1 MQKLSETEKINK
13 NTASLSALTLDK
25 QIDLMNKENLRSVL
39 CFKKAK
45 TSLKKAINLV
55 AKTYQENK
63 TILFMGAGTSGRL
76 GILEAAELPPTFST
90 LPSEFRAIIAGGNT
104 AVFKA
109 VEGAEDSGTQGS
121 KDFLK
126 NTKNLGALIAIA
138 ASGNTPYTQGALKT
152 AKQKKIPTILITS
165 NKNASKENVDIFI
178 FLDTGPEFI
187 SGSTRL
193 KAASAAKFAL
203 NMITTLAMTKCNK
216 VYKNYMVDVKATNT
230 KLKVRAV
237 RLIALT
243 LDISQDKAQILAKK
257 TNYKVKEAILLG
269 KGKKNYKT
277 LLIKHKG
284 NLEEALNEK

>member
-13 NTASLSALTLDK
+13 NTAGLSTLTLDK

-39 CFKKAK
+39 CLKKAK
-45 TSLKKAINLV
+45 TSLKKAINLI
-55 AKTYQENK
+55 ADTYKKNK

-90 LPSEFRAIIAGGNT
+90 LPTEFKAIIAGGNK

-109 VEGAEDSGTQGS
+109 VEGAEDSCLQGS

-126 NTKNLGALIAIA
+126 NAKNLGALITIA
-138 ASGNTPYTQGALKT
+138 ASGNTPYIQGALKT
-152 AKQKKIPTILITS
+152 AKQKKVPTILITS
-165 NKNASKENVDIFI
+165 NKNASKENADIFI

-230 KLKVRAV
+230 KLKARAI

-257 TNYKVKEAILLG
+257 TNYRVKEAILLG

-277 LLIKHKG
+277 LLAKHKG
-284 NLEEALNEK
+284 NLEAAINDK

>member
-1 MQKLSETEKINK
+1 MQNLSETEKINK
-13 NTASLSALTLDK
+13 DTANLHTLTLDK
-25 QIDLMNKENLRSVL
+25 QIDLMNNENLRSVL
-39 CFKKAK
+39 CLNKAK
-45 TSLKKAINLV
+45 TSIKKAINLV
-55 AKTYQENK
+55 AKTYQSNK

-90 LPSEFRAIIAGGNT
+90 LPSEFKAIIAGGNK

-109 VEGAEDSGTQGS
+109 VEGAEDSSVQGS

-126 NTKNLGALIAIA
+126 NVKNIGVLIAIA
-138 ASGNTPYTQGALKT
+138 ASGNTPYIQGALKT
-152 AKQKKIPTILITS
+152 AKQKKVPTILITS
-165 NKNASKENVDIFI
+165 NKNADKKNVDIFI
-178 FLDTGPEFI
+178 FLDSGPEFI

-193 KAASAAKFAL
+193 KAASAAKLAL

-230 KLKVRAV
+230 KLKARAV

-243 LDISQDKAQILAKK
+243 LNISEEKAQLLAKK

-277 LLIKHKG
+277 LLTKHKG
-284 NLEEALNEK
+284 NLEAALNDK

>member
-13 NTASLSALTLDK
+13 NTATLSTLTLDK

-39 CFKKAK
+39 CLKKAK
-45 TSLKKAINLV
+45 KSLKQAISLI
-55 AKTYQENK
+55 AKTYQTNK
-63 TILFMGAGTSGRL
+63 ITLFMGAGTSGRL

-90 LPSEFRAIIAGGNT
+90 LPQEFKALIAGGNK

-109 VEGAEDSGTQGS
+109 VEGAEDSFEQGC

-126 NTKNLGALIAIA
+126 NSKNVGALITIA
-138 ASGNTPYTQGALKT
+138 ASGNTPYIQGALKT
-152 AKQKKIPTILITS
+152 AKRKKVSTILITS
-165 NKNASKENVDIFI
+165 NRNANKGNADIFI
-178 FLDTGPEFI
+178 FLDSGPEFI

-203 NMITTLAMTKCNK
+203 NMITTLAMTRCNK

-230 KLKVRAV
+230 KLKARAV
-237 RLIALT
+237 RLISLI
-243 LDISQDKAQILAKK
+243 LEISQEKAEILAKQ
-257 TNYKVKEAILLG
+257 TDYKVKEAVLLG

-277 LLIKHKG
+277 LLKKYKG
-284 NLEEALNEK
+284 NLEAALNEK

>member
-13 NTASLSALTLDK
+13 NTASLHTLTLDK

-39 CFKKAK
+39 CLKKAK
-45 TSLKKAINLV
+45 SSLKKAINLV
-55 AKTYQENK
+55 AKTYRKDK

-90 LPSEFRAIIAGGNT
+90 LPSRFKALIAGGNS

-109 VEGAEDSGTQGS
+109 VEGAEDSKENGE

-126 NTKNLGALIAIA
+126 NSKNIGALITIA
-138 ASGNTPYTQGALKT
+138 ASGNTPYIQGALKT
-152 AKQKKIPTILITS
+152 AKQKKVPTILITS
-165 NKNASKENVDIFI
+165 NKNAARENADIFI
-178 FLDTGPEFI
+178 FLDSGPEFI

-216 VYKNYMVDVKATNT
+216 VYKNYMVDVKATNN
-230 KLKVRAV
+230 KLKARAV

-243 LDISQDKAQILAKK
+243 LNIPQENAQVLAKK
-257 TNYKVKEAILLG
+257 TNYKVKDAILLG

-277 LLIKHKG
+277 LLVKHKG
-284 NLEEALNEK
+284 NLEAALNDK

>member
-1 MQKLSETEKINK
+1 MIPRF
-13 NTASLSALTLDK
+13 AL
-25 QIDLMNKENLRSVL
+25 
-39 CFKKAK
+39 KKAK

-55 AKTYQENK
+55 AKTYAENK

-90 LPSEFRAIIAGGNT
+90 LPNEFKAIIAGGNN

-109 VEGAEDSGTQGS
+109 VEGAEDSDKQGS

-126 NTKNLGALIAIA
+126 NAKNLGALIAIA
-138 ASGNTPYTQGALKT
+138 ASGNTPYIQGALKT

-165 NKNASKENVDIFI
+165 NKNANKKNADFFI

-193 KAASAAKFAL
+193 KAASAAKLAL

-216 VYKNYMVDVKATNT
+216 VYKNYMVDVKATNS
-230 KLKVRAV
+230 KLKARAI

-243 LDISQDKAQILAKK
+243 LDISQDKAQILAKE

-277 LLIKHKG
+277 LLAKYKG
-284 NLEEALNEK
+284 NLEAALNGK

>member
-13 NTASLSALTLDK
+13 NTANLHTLTLDK

-39 CFKKAK
+39 CLKKAK

-55 AKTYQENK
+55 AKTYQNNK

-76 GILEAAELPPTFST
+76 GILEASELPPTFST
-90 LPSEFRAIIAGGNT
+90 LPQEFKAIIAGGNN

-109 VEGAEDSGTQGS
+109 VEGAEDSSAQGS
-121 KDFLK
+121 KDLLK
-126 NTKNLGALIAIA
+126 NSKNLGALITIA
-138 ASGNTPYTQGALKT
+138 ASGNTPYIQGALKT

-165 NKNASKENVDIFI
+165 NKNANKEWADIFI

-216 VYKNYMVDVKATNT
+216 VYKNYMVDVKATNA
-230 KLKVRAV
+230 KLKARAV

-243 LDISQDKAQILAKK
+243 LNISEDKAQVLAKE

-277 LLIKHKG
+277 LLAKHKG
-284 NLEEALNEK
+284 NLEAALNDK

>member
-13 NTASLSALTLDK
+13 NTATLASLNLDK
-25 QIDLMNKENLRSVL
+25 QIDLMNEENLRSVL
-39 CFKKAK
+39 CLKKAK
-45 TSLKKAINLV
+45 KSLKQAVLLV
-55 AKTYQENK
+55 AKTYLKNK
-63 TILFMGAGTSGRL
+63 TTLFMGAGTSGRL

-90 LPSEFRAIIAGGNT
+90 LPKEFKALIAGGNK

-109 VEGAEDSGTQGS
+109 VEGAEDSVEQGS

-126 NTKNLGALIAIA
+126 NIKNVGTLICIA
-138 ASGNTPYTQGALKT
+138 ASGNTPYIQGALKT
-152 AKQKKIPTILITS
+152 AKQKKVPTILITS
-165 NKNASKENVDIFI
+165 NKNALKENVDIFI
-178 FLDTGPEFI
+178 FLDSGPEFI

-230 KLKVRAV
+230 KLKARAI
-237 RLIALT
+237 RLISLI
-243 LDISQDKAQILAKK
+243 LNIPQQKAELLAKK
-257 TNYKVKEAILLG
+257 TNYKVKEAVLLG

-277 LLIKHKG
+277 LLAKHKG
-284 NLEEALNEK
+284 NLEDSLNAK

>member
-13 NTASLSALTLDK
+13 NTANLHTLTLDK

-39 CFKKAK
+39 CVKKAK
-45 TSLKKAINLV
+45 TSIKKAINLI
-55 AKTYQENK
+55 AKTYQNNK
-63 TILFMGAGTSGRL
+63 TVLFMGAGTSGRL

-90 LPSEFRAIIAGGNT
+90 LPSEFKAIIAGGNS

-109 VEGAEDSGTQGS
+109 VEGAEDSCQNGA

-126 NTKNLGALIAIA
+126 NTKNLGALITIA
-138 ASGNTPYTQGALKT
+138 ASGNTPYIQGALKT
-152 AKQKKIPTILITS
+152 AKQKKVPTILITS
-165 NKNASKENVDIFI
+165 NKNADKKNVDVFI
-178 FLDTGPEFI
+178 FLDSGPEFI

-230 KLKVRAV
+230 KLKARAV

-243 LDISQDKAQILAKK
+243 LNISEEKAQLLAQK

-277 LLIKHKG
+277 LLTKHKG
-284 NLEEALNEK
+284 NLEAALNDK

>member
-1 MQKLSETEKINK
+1 MKNLSETEKINK
-13 NTASLSALTLDK
+13 ETAHLSNLTLDN
-25 QIDLMNKENLRSVL
+25 QIDLMNEVNLRSLL
-39 CFKKAK
+39 CLKKAK
-45 TSLKKAINLV
+45 PALKKAILLV
-55 AKTYQENK
+55 ADTYDKNK
-63 TILFMGAGTSGRL
+63 TTLFMGAGTSGRL

-90 LPSEFRAIIAGGNT
+90 APKDFKALIAGGNK

-109 VEGAEDSGTQGS
+109 VEGAEDSAEQGS

-126 NTKNLGALIAIA
+126 NIKNVGTLICIA
-138 ASGNTPYTQGALKT
+138 ASGNTPYIQEALKT
-152 AKQKKIPTILITS
+152 AKQNRISTVLITS
-165 NKNASKENVDIFI
+165 NKEAKKENVDIFI

-203 NMITTLAMTKCNK
+203 NMITTLAMAKCNK

-230 KLKVRAV
+230 KLKARAV

-243 LDISQDKAQILAKK
+243 LNISQDKAQILAEK

-277 LLIKHKG
+277 LLTKYKG
-284 NLEEALNEK
+284 NLEAALNDK

>member
-13 NTASLSALTLDK
+13 NTANLHTLTLDK

-39 CFKKAK
+39 CLKKAK

-55 AKTYQENK
+55 AKTYAENK

-90 LPSEFRAIIAGGNT
+90 LPSEFKAIIAGGNN

-109 VEGAEDSGTQGS
+109 VEGAEDSDKQGS

-126 NTKNLGALIAIA
+126 NAKNLGALIAIA
-138 ASGNTPYTQGALKT
+138 ASGNTPYIQGALKT

-165 NKNASKENVDIFI
+165 NKNANKKNADFFI

-193 KAASAAKFAL
+193 KAASAAKLAL

-216 VYKNYMVDVKATNT
+216 VYKNYMVDVKATNS
-230 KLKVRAV
+230 KLKARAI

-243 LDISQDKAQILAKK
+243 LDISQDKAQILAKE

>member
-13 NTASLSALTLDK
+13 NTATLASLNLDK
-25 QIDLMNKENLRSVL
+25 QIDLMNEENLRSVL
-39 CFKKAK
+39 CLKKAK
-45 TSLKKAINLV
+45 KSLKQAVLLV
-55 AKTYQENK
+55 AKTYLENK
-63 TILFMGAGTSGRL
+63 TTLFMGAGTSGRL

-90 LPSEFRAIIAGGNT
+90 LPKEFKALIAGGNK

-109 VEGAEDSGTQGS
+109 VEGAEDSAEQGS

-126 NTKNLGALIAIA
+126 NIKNVGTLICIA
-138 ASGNTPYTQGALKT
+138 ASGNTPYIQGALKT
-152 AKQKKIPTILITS
+152 AKQKEVPTILITS
-165 NKNASKENVDIFI
+165 NKNALKENVDIFI
-178 FLDTGPEFI
+178 FLDSGPEFI

-230 KLKVRAV
+230 KLKARAV
-237 RLIALT
+237 RLISLI
-243 LDISQDKAQILAKK
+243 LNIPQEKAEVLAKK
-257 TNYKVKEAILLG
+257 TNYKVKEAVLLG

-277 LLIKHKG
+277 LLAKHKG
-284 NLEEALNEK
+284 NLEDSLNAK